1 MAVLLET
8 SVGDLVFDLH
18 VDKCPN
24 TCKNF
29 LKLCKIKYYNGCLF
43 HNVQK
48 DFIAQS
54 GDPTGTGRGG
64 LSLAG
69 VLYGDQ
75 ARFMDDELRPEL
87 RHVKKGTL
95 SMVSGGQKNTNST
108 CTCGDPRDV
117 TFLFSRLTLSV
128 CVFAHGGVVHGCRLQ
143 RRNFS

>member
-64 LSLAG
+64 SSLAG

-75 ARFMDDELRPEL
+75 ARFLDDELRPEL

-95 SMVSGGQKNTNST
+95 SMASGGQKNTNST
-108 CTCGDPRDV
+108 CGACVVP
-117 TFLFSRLTLSV
+117 LSV
-128 CVFAHGGVVHGCRLQ
+128 CH
-143 RRNFS
+143 